1 MPSGVPKTRRAFHR
15 LLVRGRRLRRNNQ
28 LVLSVVA
35 AAVGAASGGG
45 AILFREAIDQ
55 IQLGALEV
63 SIDQVYSLAL
73 SLPWWHILL
82 APTVGG
88 LIVGLF
94 IRYALPGGRPH
105 AVADVIEASALRGGR
120 MSLRTGLAAAAA
132 SIVSIGAGA
141 SVGREGPVVHLGA
154 TMASWLGQRLHLGRP
169 SMRTVLGCGIAAAIA
184 ASFNA
189 PIAGVFFALEVVVGH
204 YALTAFAPIVIAA
217 VAGTIVSRVHFGDF
231 PAFLIPP
238 HGIASFWEFPAF
250 ALLGVV
256 SAGVAIALM
265 RSIEFVQTTGA
276 RMPVPSWLRPAVAG
290 LLTGIIA
297 LGFPQ
302 VLGVGYEATD
312 VALKGGFELWLLIA
326 LIAAKTAATAICI
339 GGGFGGGVFSPSLVI
354 GAMLGG
360 AYGTIATSA
369 FPDLS
374 SGTGAYSLI
383 GMGAVAA
390 CVLGAPISTI
400 FILFELTGDFELT
413 IAVMIAVVIA
423 SLITQQGYGHSF
435 FTGQLARRGINVRGG
450 REINIMRAM
459 PVSRIM
465 DRTVETL
472 APEASLADVRHRL
485 AESPGG
491 AVFLVGEDGRLEGMI
506 TFAGLSEHALD
517 TSRDHELT
525 AIDVSRRHPP
535 TLDAHDDLE
544 QAVRL
549 FASAGEPHIPVVED
563 ADEMRLVGVLHEH
576 ETMLAYHRAMLEAR
590 REELGQV

>member
-1 MPSGVPKTRRAFHR
+1 MASLVAKLRRTRKR
-15 LLVRGRRLRRNNQ
+15 LLVRSRRMRRNHQ
-28 LVLSVVA
+28 LILSLVA
-35 AAVGAASGGG
+35 VAVGAAAGGG
-45 AILFREAIDQ
+45 SILFREAINLV
-55 IQLGALEV
+55 QLGALGISAEE
-63 SIDQVYSLAL
+63 VYSLAL
-73 SLPWWHILL
+73 NLPWWHLLL
-82 APTVGG
+82 APAIGG

-94 IRYALPGGRPH
+94 IHYALPGRRPH

-120 MSLRTGLAAAAA
+120 MSLRTGIAAAVASAA
-132 SIVSIGAGA
+132 SIGAGA

-154 TMASWLGQRLHLGRP
+154 SMASWLGQRLHLGRP

-204 YALTAFAPIVIAA
+204 YALTAFAPIVIAS
-217 VAGTIVSRVHFGDF
+217 VMGTIVSRLYFGNF
-231 PAFLIPP
+231 PAFIIPP
-238 HGIASFWEFPAF
+238 HEIVSFWEFPAF

-256 SAGVAIALM
+256 SAAVAVALM
-265 RSIEFVQTTGA
+265 RAIEFVERIGERSTL
-276 RMPVPSWLRPAVAG
+276 PVWLRPAAAG
-290 LLTGIIA
+290 LATGFIA
-297 LGFPQ
+297 LAFPQ

-312 VALKGGFELWLLIA
+312 TALKGGFELWLLIA
-326 LIAAKTAATAICI
+326 LVAAKTAATAICV
-339 GGGFGGGVFSPSLVI
+339 GGGFAGGMFSPSLVI

-360 AYGTIATSA
+360 AYGIIATSA

-374 SGTGAYSLI
+374 SGTGAYTLI

-390 CVLGAPISTI
+390 CIVGAPISTI
-400 FILFELTGDFELT
+400 FIIFELTGNFELT

-423 SLITQQGYGHSF
+423 SLIVQQTVGHSF

-450 REINIMRAM
+450 REINILRAM
-459 PVSRIM
+459 PVDRIM
-465 DRTVETL
+465 DRAVATL
-472 APEASLADVRHRL
+472 PPGAALADVRHRL

-491 AVFLVGEDGRLEGMI
+491 AVFLVGEGGRLEGMI

-517 TSRDHELT
+517 TSHDHELT
-525 AIDVSRRHPP
+525 AIDLSRRHPP
-535 TLDAHDDLE
+535 ALDADDDLE

-563 ADEMRLVGVLHEH
+563 HDGMRLVGVLHEH

-590 REELGQV
+590 REELGEA